1 MLGGATDGTSMP
13 IVERELEKQL
23 ARFCPSLLVDAKK
36 TWLLLSNFAFF
47 LGADR
52 MKNGTIDRRR
62 VIETGELGGRNFEDV
77 ITNLVLFAVVQGVW
91 IWSRPLDGFTPDG
104 DPIKVLVLD
113 TEGLGATDE
122 EQNHDVRIFS
132 LAILLA
138 SYFVYN
144 S

>member
-1 MLGGATDGTSMP
+1 MRETLFGDDD
-13 IVERELEKQL
+13 VETISFVHTN
-23 ARFCPSLLVDAKK
+23 RF
-36 TWLLLSNFAFF
+36 LST
-47 LGADR
+47 L
-52 MKNGTIDRRR
+52 
-62 VIETGELGGRNFEDV
+62 
-77 ITNLVLFAVVQGVW
+77 QGVW
-91 IWSRPLDGFTPDG
+91 IWSKPLDGFTPDG

>member
-1 MLGGATDGTSMP
+1 MLRGPLPPFYETTRLRNGVLTQ
-13 IVERELEKQL
+13 V
-23 ARFCPSLLVDAKK
+23 
-36 TWLLLSNFAFF
+36 F
-47 LGADR
+47 L
-52 MKNGTIDRRR
+52 
-62 VIETGELGGRNFEDV
+62 
-77 ITNLVLFAVVQGVW
+77 VQGVW
-91 IWSRPLDGFTPDG
+91 IWGKPVDGFTPDG

-138 SYFVYN
+138 SYFIYN